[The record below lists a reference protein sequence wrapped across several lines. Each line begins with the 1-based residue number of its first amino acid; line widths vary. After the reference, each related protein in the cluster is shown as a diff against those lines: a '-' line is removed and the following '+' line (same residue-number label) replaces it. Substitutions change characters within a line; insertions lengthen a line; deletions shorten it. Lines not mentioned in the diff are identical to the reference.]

1 MATAIDSLDA
11 AIKEVT
17 NARVLVSKI
26 RSTQVRGTDQI
37 AVLKSISYAW
47 FNTHR
52 RVVSHDIVI
61 DLSAIDDAYQTI
73 LNSTDRSAAKTTY
86 LGALTRAKNALVEIR
101 SVLLVAPPSAVV
113 ISSDDQVP
121 DFSPLAGSTEM
132 REVLNRRWDEC
143 RKCVVAE
150 AHLAAIVMMGGL
162 LEALFV
168 ARANKMKNKDP
179 LIKAASAPKD
189 KKTGKTLNYE
199 EWMLDSYIRV
209 GHELNWITDSARQVA
224 DVLKE
229 FRNYVHPTKELRHGV
244 NLADN
249 DSTMFWNVT
258 KALVRQLLLSAAR
271 P

>member
-11 AIKEVT
+11 AIREVT

-26 RSTQVRGTDQI
+26 RSNQVRGVDQL
-37 AVLKSISYAW
+37 AALKSISYAW

-52 RVVSHDIVI
+52 LVI
-61 DLSAIDDAYQTI
+61 NNDPTFDLSAIDDAYQTV
-73 LNSTDRSAAKTTY
+73 LNSTDRSAAKATY
-86 LGALTRAKNALVEIR
+86 LGALTRAKSALVDLR
-101 SVLLVAPPSAVV
+101 SLLLTAPPRLGNL
-113 ISSDDQVP
+113 SSDDQVP
-121 DFSPLAGSTEM
+121 DFSPLVGPPEM
-132 REVLNRRWDEC
+132 RQVLNRRWDEC
-143 RKCVVAE
+143 RKCVAAE

-168 ARANKMKNKDP
+168 ARVNKMANKES

-189 KKTGKTLNYE
+189 KKTGKTLDYR

-229 FRNYVHPTKELRHGV
+229 FRNYVHPAKELRHGV

>member
-1 MATAIDSLDA
+1 MATAVDSLDA
-11 AIKEVT
+11 AIQEVT

-26 RSTQVRGTDQI
+26 RSNQVRGIDQL

-47 FNTHR
+47 FYTHR
-52 RVVSHDIVI
+52 REIANAPAT

-73 LNSTDRSAAKTTY
+73 IKSTDRSAAKATY
-86 LGALTRAKNALVEIR
+86 LGALTRAKSALVDVR
-101 SVLLVAPPSAVV
+101 SALLTAPPRL
-113 ISSDDQVP
+113 IDINSDDQAP
-121 DFSPLAGSTEM
+121 DFSPLAGNPEM
-132 REVLNRRWDEC
+132 RLILNRRWDEC
-143 RKCVVAE
+143 RKCVAVE

-168 ARANKMKNKDP
+168 ARANKMPNKDF

-189 KKTGKTLNYE
+189 KKTGKTLNYK
-199 EWMLDSYIRV
+199 EWMLESYIRV

-229 FRNYVHPTKELRHGV
+229 FRNYVHPDKEFRHGV

-249 DSTMFWNVT
+249 DSAMFWNVT
-258 KALVRQLLLSAAR
+258 KALVRQLLLSAGR

>member
-1 MATAIDSLDA
+1 MVTATDSIDA
-11 AIKEVT
+11 AISEVT

-26 RSTQVRGTDQI
+26 RSSQVRGTDPL

-47 FNTHR
+47 FRTHR
-52 RVVSHDIVI
+52 RTVARGNAT

-73 LNSTDRSAAKTTY
+73 LNSTDRSAAKATY
-86 LGALTRAKNALVEIR
+86 LGALTRAKSALVEIR
-101 SVLLVAPPSAVV
+101 STLLIAPSNAAN
-113 ISSDDQVP
+113 ISSDDEIP
-121 DFSPLAGSTEM
+121 DFSPLVGSPEM
-132 REVLNRRWDEC
+132 RQVLNRRWDEC
-143 RKCVVAE
+143 RRCVTAE

-168 ARANKMKNKDP
+168 ARANMMDNKGP
-179 LIKAASAPKD
+179 LIKAAAAPKD
-189 KKTGKTLNYE
+189 RKTGKTLNYE
-199 EWMLDSYIRV
+199 DWMLDSYIRV
-209 GHELNWITDSARQVA
+209 GHELNWITDSTRQVA

-229 FRNYVHPTKELRHGV
+229 FRNYVHPAKELRHGV

-249 DSTMFWNVT
+249 DSAMFWNVT